1 MPKSRMLELAEELLS
16 RSKDGKVLWEKRP
29 LVDSYEVKFP
39 DISLVISRVG
49 SSYILN
55 LVNAQGTT
63 IESLVSERRA
73 TPAVEVIN
81 YFPLLK
87 EIFELA
93 QHQAQNVEENIDKA
107 LEYLRRE

>member
-1 MPKSRMLELAEELLS
+1 MSKSRMLELAEELL
-16 RSKDGKVLWEKRP
+16 RRPKDGKVFWEKRP
-29 LVDSYEVKFP
+29 LLDSYEVKFP
-39 DISLVISRVG
+39 DISLVISRLG

-63 IESLVSERRA
+63 IESLVSERRT
-73 TPAVEVIN
+73 TPAVEVIH

-107 LEYLRRE
+107 LECLRRE